1 MPAQH
6 FSTHFSEHRKVI
18 DASIASLQSASDAAA
33 EAIISSLGRGGKLL
47 AFGNGGSATQAS
59 HLVEELIGR
68 FKETRRPLP
77 AISLVG
83 DSSVLTCIANDFG
96 YGALFE
102 RQVEA
107 LAVMGDAVVGITTS
121 GRSEN
126 VLRGLKA
133 AKDKGAVTIALC
145 GKHGLQ
151 GGDADH
157 VIAVPSE
164 EGAYI
169 QEVHLM
175 LLHVWCIAVDTTI
188 NPSSC
193 RISPSSTPTRL
204 ADCARGPNGR
214 AGATS
219 RASCSAWRAGRS
231 SIPTSM
237 PSRRP
242 VHSSPSSCWTWT

>member
-6 FSTHFSEHRKVI
+6 FATHFSEHQKVI
-18 DASIASLQSASDAAA
+18 DACIASLQPASDAVS
-33 EAIISSLGRGGKLL
+33 EAIISCLGRGGKIL

-83 DSSVLTCIANDFG
+83 DPGVVTCIANDFG

-102 RQVEA
+102 RQVGA
-107 LAVMGDAVVGITTS
+107 LAAMGDAAVGITTS

-126 VLRGLKA
+126 VLRGLNA
-133 AKDKGAVTIALC
+133 AKEKGAITIALC
-145 GKHGLQ
+145 GQQGLASA
-151 GGDADH
+151 DADY
-157 VIAVPSE
+157 VIRVPSE

-175 LLHVWCIAVDTTI
+175 LLHVWC
-188 NPSSC
+188 
-193 RISPSSTPTRL
+193 
-204 ADCARGPNGR
+204 
-214 AGATS
+214 
-219 RASCSAWRAGRS
+219 SAIDAAIKSGGL
-231 SIPTSM
+231 
-237 PSRRP
+237 
-242 VHSSPSSCWTWT
+242 

>member
-1 MPAQH
+1 MPAQYFAQH
-6 FSTHFSEHRKVI
+6 FTEHQKVI
-18 DASIASLQSASDAAA
+18 AASIASVQPASDAAA
-33 EAIISSLGRGGKLL
+33 EAIISCLARGGKIL

-83 DSSVLTCIANDFG
+83 DAGVVTCIANDFG

-102 RQVEA
+102 RQVEG
-107 LAVMGDAVVGITTS
+107 LAVIGDAVVGITTS

-133 AKDKGAVTIALC
+133 AKEKGAITIALC
-145 GKHGLQ
+145 GNQGLV

-157 VIAVPSE
+157 VVAVPSE

-175 LLHVWCIAVDTTI
+175 LIHVWCIAIDATVK
-188 NPSSC
+188 
-193 RISPSSTPTRL
+193 
-204 ADCARGPNGR
+204 
-214 AGATS
+214 AG
-219 RASCSAWRAGRS
+219 GL
-231 SIPTSM
+231 
-237 PSRRP
+237 
-242 VHSSPSSCWTWT
+242 

>member
-6 FSTHFSEHRKVI
+6 FAQHFTEHQKLI
-18 DASIASLQSASDAAA
+18 DACIASLQPASDSAA
-33 EAIISSLGRGGKLL
+33 EAIISCLARGGKIL

-77 AISLVG
+77 AISLVSDAG
-83 DSSVLTCIANDFG
+83 VVTCIANDFG

-102 RQVEA
+102 RQVEG

-126 VLRGLKA
+126 VLRGLRA
-133 AKDKGAVTIALC
+133 AKEKGVITIALC
-145 GKHGLQ
+145 GKQGLE
-151 GGDADH
+151 GGDADY
-157 VIAVPSE
+157 VVAVPSE

-175 LLHVWCIAVDTTI
+175 LIHTWCIAIDATI
-188 NPSSC
+188 K
-193 RISPSSTPTRL
+193 
-204 ADCARGPNGR
+204 
-214 AGATS
+214 AG
-219 RASCSAWRAGRS
+219 GL
-231 SIPTSM
+231 
-237 PSRRP
+237 
-242 VHSSPSSCWTWT
+242 

>member
-6 FSTHFSEHRKVI
+6 FATHFIEHQKVI
-18 DASIASLQSASDAAA
+18 DACIASLQPASDAAA
-33 EAIISSLGRGGKLL
+33 EAIISSIGRGGKIL
-47 AFGNGGSATQAS
+47 AFGNGGSATQAN

-83 DSSVLTCIANDFG
+83 DSGVITCIANDFG

-107 LAVMGDAVVGITTS
+107 LATMGDTVVGITTS

-133 AKDKGAVTIALC
+133 ARDKGAVTIALC
-145 GKHGLQ
+145 GKHGLKDA
-151 GGDADH
+151 DADH

-164 EGAYI
+164 EGAYV

-175 LLHVWCIAVDTTI
+175 LLHVWCIAVDATVK
-188 NPSSC
+188 
-193 RISPSSTPTRL
+193 
-204 ADCARGPNGR
+204 
-214 AGATS
+214 AG
-219 RASCSAWRAGRS
+219 GL
-231 SIPTSM
+231 
-237 PSRRP
+237 
-242 VHSSPSSCWTWT
+242 

>member
-6 FSTHFSEHRKVI
+6 FAQHFAEHQKVI
-18 DASIASLQSASDAAA
+18 AASIASLQPASDAAA
-33 EAIISSLGRGGKLL
+33 DAIISCLARGGKIL

-59 HLVEELIGR
+59 HFVEELIGR

-77 AISLVG
+77 AISLVADAG
-83 DSSVLTCIANDFG
+83 VVTCIANDFG

-102 RQVEA
+102 RQVEG

-133 AKDKGAVTIALC
+133 AKEKGAITIALC
-145 GKHGLQ
+145 GRQGLE

-157 VIAVPSE
+157 VVAVPSE

-175 LLHVWCIAVDTTI
+175 LIHVWCIAIDATVK
-188 NPSSC
+188 
-193 RISPSSTPTRL
+193 
-204 ADCARGPNGR
+204 
-214 AGATS
+214 AG
-219 RASCSAWRAGRS
+219 GL
-231 SIPTSM
+231 
-237 PSRRP
+237 
-242 VHSSPSSCWTWT
+242 

>member
-6 FSTHFSEHRKVI
+6 FASHFREHQKVI
-18 DASIASLQSASDAAA
+18 EACVASLQSAADAAGSA
-33 EAIISSLGRGGKLL
+33 LISCIGTGGKIL

-68 FKETRRPLP
+68 FKETRRALP

-83 DSSVLTCIANDFG
+83 DAGVVTCIANDFG
-96 YGALFE
+96 YQALFE

-107 LAVMGDAVVGITTS
+107 LAQRGDAVVGITTS

-133 AKDKGAVTIALC
+133 AKNKGAITIALC
-145 GKHGLQ
+145 GKQGLKD
-151 GGDADH
+151 GDADH
-157 VIAVPSE
+157 IVAVPSD

-175 LLHVWCIAVDTTI
+175 LLHVWCKTIDAAIA
-188 NPSSC
+188 
-193 RISPSSTPTRL
+193 
-204 ADCARGPNGR
+204 
-214 AGATS
+214 AGAL
-219 RASCSAWRAGRS
+219 
-231 SIPTSM
+231 
-237 PSRRP
+237 
-242 VHSSPSSCWTWT
+242 